1 MRFATIHQNPTVAS
15 AVAFTIRGTLTLYGR
30 SVSQTQYV
38 SDRYV
43 ATQVDRGMFI
53 FLASRGERFLVDRGV
68 SRLRRIE
75 PDVQRIRVD
84 RLREVIGDMRV
95 TRHEE
100 LVEMAGHSCTRFT
113 FENSAARI
121 VIAGETLVAR
131 VPGIE
136 ETVLQAERDHDAAN
150 QPFALPLEPDQ
161 VVVASRLRT
170 VATDF
175 EQNQAYSLCS
185 IEPRI
190 ETVADLDRIARLAII
205 G

>member
-1 MRFATIHQNPTVAS
+1 MRFATIRQAPTVSS
-15 AVAFTIRGTLTLYGR
+15 AIAFTIRGTLTLYGR
-30 SVSQTQYV
+30 SVPQIQYL

-53 FLASRGERFLVDRGV
+53 YLASRGERFLVDRGV

-75 PDVQRIRVD
+75 PDVQRIRID
-84 RLREVIGDMRV
+84 RLRELIGEMKV

-100 LVEMAGHSCTRFT
+100 AVEVAGYSCTRFT

-121 VIAGETLVAR
+121 VISGETLVAR
-131 VPGIE
+131 VPGVE
-136 ETVLQAERDHDAAN
+136 ETALQAERAHDGLN
-150 QPFALPLEPDQ
+150 QPFTLPLEPDH
-161 VVVASRLRT
+161 VVVASKLRT

-175 EQNQAYSLCS
+175 EQNQLYALTAVDDG
-185 IEPRI
+185 IDDMREM
-190 ETVADLDRIARLAII
+190 DRIARLAII